1 LILKQARAVKSRIG
15 HERTQGD
22 KFAAIPDRLLPLPAV
37 RDNAA
42 MPTEPSK
49 AEPPKRSRRWLQ
61 FSLRTLMIG
70 ALVVALLLVIFLP
83 ALQRAKESGPRQ
95 SADPLSDRK

>member
-1 LILKQARAVKSRIG
+1 MLLLSAV
-15 HERTQGD
+15 E
-22 KFAAIPDRLLPLPAV
+22 
-37 RDNAA
+37 DNAIMQA
-42 MPTEPSK
+42 EPSK
-49 AEPPKRSRRWLQ
+49 AEPPKRKRRWFQ

-70 ALVVALLLVIFLP
+70 ALVVALLLVIILP